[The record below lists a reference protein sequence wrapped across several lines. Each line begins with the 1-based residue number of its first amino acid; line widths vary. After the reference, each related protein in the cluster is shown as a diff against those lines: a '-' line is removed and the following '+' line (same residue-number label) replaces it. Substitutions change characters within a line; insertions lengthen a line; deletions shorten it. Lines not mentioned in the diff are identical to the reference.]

1 MVEESGVEFDDIL
14 TEVLEKADTEGI
26 EPSENRLTISHSVN
40 PELQGEIIEDR
51 IQRFAD
57 RFEIP
62 SATVQMAESVYQQY
76 RTERGD
82 LEGTALKIIAAAS
95 LYCACKAT
103 KEPLNPTDFAEA
115 DDVLSRRALLRRSKD
130 IASKIGLD
138 PSVFVNAEQYV
149 DRYCEELDFPADTR
163 ERAREIINELEET
176 GLASGKSPSGW
187 AGAAVY
193 NASRD
198 TGNEITQQDVSDLAN
213 VTTVTIRNRYQEQ
226 RIALRDV
233 EDLPSEP
240 EAIIEQVRELAGFSE
255 TAQQRAGNLLE
266 AARRKETPVDEA
278 PVVWTLAAIRRASA
292 REDETVGWRVLSQF
306 TDEAS
311 DALQKRAQVLRDVE
325 QGRRVNFGES
335 S

>member
-14 TEVLEKADTEGI
+14 TEVLEEADTEGI
-26 EPSENRLTISHSVN
+26 EPPEDQVTIAHSVN

-51 IQRFAD
+51 IQWFAD

-62 SATVQMAESVYQQY
+62 SATVQMAQSVYQQY
-76 RTERGD
+76 QAERGN
-82 LEGTALKIIAAAS
+82 LEGTALEIIAAAS

-103 KEPLNPTDFAEA
+103 EEPLDPTDFAEA
-115 DDVLSRRALLRRSKD
+115 DDVLSRRALLRRSKE

-138 PSVFVNAEQYV
+138 PSVFVSTEQYV
-149 DRYCEELDFPADTR
+149 DRYCEELDLPADTGD
-163 ERAREIINELEET
+163 RAREIINELEET

-198 TGNEITQQDVSDLAN
+198 TGNEITQQEISDLAN

-226 RIALRDV
+226 RMVLRDV
-233 EDLPSEP
+233 EELPSEP
-240 EAIIEQVRELAGFSE
+240 EEIIEQVSELAGFSE
-255 TAQQRAGNLLE
+255 TIQRRAGELLE
-266 AARRKETPVDEA
+266 AAKRKEAPVDDA
-278 PVVWTLAAIRRASA
+278 PVVWTLAAIRRAGVA
-292 REDETVGWRVLSQF
+292 EDEPIGWRVLSQF

-311 DALQKRAQVLRDVE
+311 DELQKRAQALRDVE
-325 QGRRVNFGES
+325 QGRRVNFG
-335 S
+335 